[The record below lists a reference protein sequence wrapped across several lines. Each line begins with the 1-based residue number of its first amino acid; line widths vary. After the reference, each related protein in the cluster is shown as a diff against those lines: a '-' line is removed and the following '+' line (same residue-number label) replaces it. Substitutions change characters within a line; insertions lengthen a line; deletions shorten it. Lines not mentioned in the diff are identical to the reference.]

1 MTPPKKGQAT
11 QILQHA
17 LELPVNVSFRLGNEM
32 VQNLLERMWKFDQSD
47 TPLEKFDPIKGFY
60 TRPSPPPTF
69 SHSDFALLFGKAVYY
84 CKGYI
89 FHASFRQCLKTTM
102 I

>member
-47 TPLEKFDPIKGFY
+47 TPLGKFDPIKGFY
-60 TRPSPPPTF
+60 TRPFPPPHLF
-69 SHSDFALLFGKAVYY
+69 PLGFRAFIWKGCILL
-84 CKGYI
+84 
-89 FHASFRQCLKTTM
+89 
-102 I
+102 

>member
-17 LELPVNVSFRLGNEM
+17 LELPVKVSFRLGNEM

-60 TRPSPPPTF
+60 TRPSPPPPFPTRISRF
-69 SHSDFALLFGKAVYY
+69 YLERLYITVKA
-84 CKGYI
+84 I
-89 FHASFRQCLKTTM
+89 FFMQVLDNV
-102 I
+102 